1 MVPDVWLEDDDGE
14 GDEDEV
20 EAAEA
25 VLERH
30 EVEVRVG
37 GGEVDL
43 EVIGGHYGGRA
54 PVGDPPGGHRY
65 YYSPRRGTCA
75 SRRSPRRRPRG
86 LTGGGSRVSGGR
98 IPETERKECLS
109 SARKSHKQNQKIKR
123 LGSCYPN
130 PVADTVET

>member
-43 EVIGGHYGGRA
+43 EVIGGVTMEVGQLLMT
-54 PVGDPPGGHRY
+54 PLGDPSTTTHLDEVHVRHVGHHEDDRE
-65 YYSPRRGTCA
+65 G
-75 SRRSPRRRPRG
+75 
-86 LTGGGSRVSGGR
+86 
-98 IPETERKECLS
+98 
-109 SARKSHKQNQKIKR
+109 
-123 LGSCYPN
+123 
-130 PVADTVET
+130 